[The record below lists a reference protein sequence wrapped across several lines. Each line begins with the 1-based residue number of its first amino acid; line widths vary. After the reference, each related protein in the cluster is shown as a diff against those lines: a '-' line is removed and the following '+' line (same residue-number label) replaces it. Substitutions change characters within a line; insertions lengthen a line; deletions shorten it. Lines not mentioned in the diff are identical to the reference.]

1 MPDTV
6 TTRTL
11 ANGPRNL
18 IRRFTNVSDGS
29 GESAVLKIDATDVTL
44 GYQGV
49 PLGIYSRIKRIDW
62 VVRNGGLQVLWDA
75 TTDEEAF
82 VLNGEG
88 FKDYS
93 QQVGVPVPAISG
105 VTGSIRF
112 TTLGFMP
119 NSGYDVTIHLVKGVP
134 QS

>member
-1 MPDTV
+1 MADTV

-11 ANGPRNL
+11 QNGPRNL
-18 IRRFTNVSDGS
+18 IRRFTNVSDGT
-29 GESAVLKIDATDVTL
+29 GESAVLKIDGTDVSL
-44 GYQGV
+44 GYKGV
-49 PLGIYSRIKRIDW
+49 ALGIYSRIKRIDYII
-62 VVRNGGLQVLWDA
+62 RNGGLQVLWDA

-88 FKDYS
+88 RLDFSKGN
-93 QQVGVPVPAISG
+93 GVPVPAISG

-119 NSGYDVTIHLVKGVP
+119 NSGYDVTIHLIKGVP

>member
-1 MPDTV
+1 MADAV

-18 IRRFTNVSDGS
+18 IRRYTNLSDGT
-29 GESAVLKIDATDVTL
+29 GETDVLKFDATDVAL
-44 GYQGV
+44 GYKGV
-49 PLGIYSRIKRIDW
+49 APGIYSHIKRIDW
-62 VVRNGGLQVLWDA
+62 VVRNGGLRVRWDA
-75 TTDEEAF
+75 TTDEDAF

-88 FKDYS
+88 WLEPPG
-93 QQVGVPVPAISG
+93 GVPVPAIAG

-112 TTLGFMP
+112 TTVGFML
-119 NSGYDVTIHLVKGVP
+119 NSGYDVTIHLIKGVP